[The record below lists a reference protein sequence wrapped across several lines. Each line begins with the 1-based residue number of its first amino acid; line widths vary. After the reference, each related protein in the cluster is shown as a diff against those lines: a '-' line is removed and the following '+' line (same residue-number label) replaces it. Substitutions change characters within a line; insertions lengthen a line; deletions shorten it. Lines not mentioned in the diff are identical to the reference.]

1 MIITDNICIDKLKP
15 MDANQLHLFIV
26 ENTERLHKFFPVTLS
41 DNATIEKSIEYIESK
56 ESEIQQKVNFT
67 FAIREIDSQKIIGLI
82 IIKKID
88 WTNRI
93 GELAYCIGNNF
104 EGKGLVTKAVNV
116 ISSFAYNELELKTL
130 QIIAHKSNFASVK
143 VAQNSGFVWKS
154 TLAEEFTPANELP
167 LDMELYE
174 HTNEK

>member
-1 MIITDNICIDKLKP
+1 MIITENVIIDKLKP
-15 MDANQLHLFIV
+15 IDASQLHGFMIQ
-26 ENTERLHKFFPVTLS
+26 NTERFTKFFPRTLS
-41 DNATIEKSIEYIESK
+41 DNVTLEKSLAYIETK
-56 ESEIQQKVNFT
+56 DREIQQKINFT
-67 FAIREIDSQKIIGLI
+67 FAIREIDTQKIIGLI

-104 EGKGLVTKAVNV
+104 EGKGLISKVVKV

-130 QIIAHKSNFASVK
+130 QIIAHKNNFGSVK
-143 VAQNSGFVWKS
+143 VAKNNRFVWQR
-154 TLAEEFTPANELP
+154 TLIDEFTPTNELP

-174 HTNEK
+174 HTNER